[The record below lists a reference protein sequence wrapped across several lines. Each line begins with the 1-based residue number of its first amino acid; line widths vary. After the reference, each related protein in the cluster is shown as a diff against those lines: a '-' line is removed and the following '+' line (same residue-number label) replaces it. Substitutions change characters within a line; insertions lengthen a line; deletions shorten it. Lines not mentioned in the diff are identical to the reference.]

1 VALVDPSHEFRRASL
16 NHLPRFCLCKTTV
29 YGLSEG
35 SQVPLPNLVVTR
47 SDGILGWFDG
57 R

>member
-1 VALVDPSHEFRRASL
+1 MALVDPSHEFRRASL
-16 NHLPRFCLCKTTV
+16 NHLPRFCLCKTKV